1 MQNRNQKSSAGG
13 IYVCWRRAWHWIF
26 DKNTIYL

>member
-13 IYVCWRRAWHWIF
+13 IYVCWRRAWH
-26 DKNTIYL
+26 